1 MNSSTSRSR
10 LRARTAVVAG
20 AASLAAMAL
29 ALAAP
34 LAASAHVHVDPD
46 QAAVGS
52 YATLTF
58 KVPTESAT
66 AGTVKLEVD
75 LPTDTPL
82 GSVSYQ
88 PLAGWSTQVVT
99 ETLAK
104 PIKTDDGTVT
114 QAPVKVVWTA
124 EQGVQIAPGQFQQFV
139 ISAGAMPDTGS
150 IVLPTHQYYSDGTV
164 VNWDEKTPASGA
176 EPEHPAPTVYITDAP
191 PPADGAA
198 TPGLLATP
206 TAVAPAAPAAA
217 SPAAAATAIGLGIA
231 GLVLGAVAL
240 VVSVLALTRRSRA
253 VTSPA
258 AQSTPASATAADGS
272 K

>member
-1 MNSSTSRSR
+1 MRT
-10 LRARTAVVAG
+10 RTAAIAG
-20 AASLAAMAL
+20 TASLAAIAL
-29 ALAAP
+29 ALATP

-46 QAAVGS
+46 RAAVGG

-58 KVPTESAT
+58 TVPTESAT

-88 PLAGWSTQVVT
+88 PLAGWSTKVVT
-99 ETLAK
+99 EKLAK

-114 QAPVKVVWTA
+114 EAPVTIIWTA
-124 EQGVQIAPGQFQQFV
+124 EHGVQIAPGQFLQFV

-164 VNWDEKTPASGA
+164 VDWDEKTPASGA
-176 EPEHPAPTVYITDAP
+176 EPEHPAPTVYIIDAP
-191 PPADGAA
+191 PVGDVAA
-198 TPGLLATP
+198 TPGLLAAQ
-206 TAVAPAAPAAA
+206 TAVAPATPAAA
-217 SPAAAATAIGLGIA
+217 SPAAAATAIGLGIS
-231 GLVLGAVAL
+231 GLVLGAIAL
-240 VVSVLALTRRSRA
+240 VVSVLALTR
-253 VTSPA
+253 VTRTRRPR
-258 AQSTPASATAADGS
+258 PATAPATPTEGT